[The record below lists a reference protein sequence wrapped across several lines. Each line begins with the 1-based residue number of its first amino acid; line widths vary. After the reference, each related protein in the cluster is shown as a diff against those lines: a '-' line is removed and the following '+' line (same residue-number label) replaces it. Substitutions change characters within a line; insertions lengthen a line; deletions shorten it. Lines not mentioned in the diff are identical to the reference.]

1 VFAEQFDPPVAAQLL
16 GPIQAVP
23 SYERNLIMIMS
34 ILAALDALLCVL
46 VVVAALE
53 FLRTVQL
60 SGQPLLG
67 ISFYLVAG
75 GAFGILYGIMK
86 GAPVNPFSVILHAGL
101 VLYAWSRR
109 RQIFGSDWSWN

>member
-1 VFAEQFDPPVAAQLL
+1 MKSH
-16 GPIQAVP
+16 PIPAGVEVNP
-23 SYERNLIMIMS
+23 NRPWTPDDIAGYSGEVVSAMK
-34 ILAALDALLCVL
+34 VL
-46 VVVAALE
+46 EPL
-53 FLRTVQL
+53 LRTVQL

-109 RQIFGSDWSWN
+109 RQIFGGDLSWR